1 MISLILTFYSDPAQ
15 YSILCSPVYFILEH
29 PLVNYLAG
37 FHQRFPTFNL
47 KVAAVFFG
55 CNNDRFGG
63 CGSVLK
69 VQDLLHESCKTLFK
83 GGFRQL
89 EAVDILKEFYK
100 GENPNAPVEK
110 RKPARD

>member
-15 YSILCSPVYFILEH
+15 YTMQPSLLYFGTPSSQLFSWVSLE
-29 PLVNYLAG
+29 
-37 FHQRFPTFNL
+37 RFPTFNL

-69 VQDLLHESCKTLFK
+69 VQDLLHESCETLFK